1 MSDKTKEQ
9 ILGTTKISDRWRIS
23 LLEAVR
29 EELAN
34 EAVEI
39 EEGDLL
45 VYKISDGKLVIELA

>member
-1 MSDKTKEQ
+1 MSDEQQEQ

-29 EELAN
+29 EELAD
-34 EAVEI
+34 EEVEI
-39 EEGDLL
+39 KEGDLL